1 VSCFVDRL
9 GKDEIV
15 LLHLKAIL
23 MLVCLKILVIFLIC
37 GDVYVKVAHL
47 MILLEVL
54 EGGGFGQGF
63 VP

>member
-47 MILLEVL
+47 MFLLEVL